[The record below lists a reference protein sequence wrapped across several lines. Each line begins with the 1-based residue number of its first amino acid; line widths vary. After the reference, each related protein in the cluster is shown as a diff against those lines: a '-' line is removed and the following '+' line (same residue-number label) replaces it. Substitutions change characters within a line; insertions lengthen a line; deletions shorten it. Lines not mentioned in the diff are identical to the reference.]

1 VVFLHA
7 FSSSIRK
14 LLNFFRFVTGIS
26 LALLKFARESGIDCE
41 TGLTK
46 VKKGAKVMLVI
57 LLSVVFG
64 LAIGYFSTQNTAPVT
79 VQFGDIVLPDVPL
92 YLVTIGSLL
101 LGLLIAWIFY
111 FARTVSTSVTIF
123 EKDYAMKKS
132 RRTVAEMDQRLHELE
147 IENSRLKAEMPA
159 PDYPVT
165 AARSYK

>member
-1 VVFLHA
+1 
-7 FSSSIRK
+7 
-14 LLNFFRFVTGIS
+14 
-26 LALLKFARESGIDCE
+26 
-41 TGLTK
+41 
-46 VKKGAKVMLVI
+46 MLVI

>member
-1 VVFLHA
+1 
-7 FSSSIRK
+7 
-14 LLNFFRFVTGIS
+14 
-26 LALLKFARESGIDCE
+26 
-41 TGLTK
+41 
-46 VKKGAKVMLVI
+46 MLVI

-79 VQFGDIVLPDVPL
+79 VQFGDFVLRDVPL
-92 YLVTIGSLL
+92 YFVTIGSLL